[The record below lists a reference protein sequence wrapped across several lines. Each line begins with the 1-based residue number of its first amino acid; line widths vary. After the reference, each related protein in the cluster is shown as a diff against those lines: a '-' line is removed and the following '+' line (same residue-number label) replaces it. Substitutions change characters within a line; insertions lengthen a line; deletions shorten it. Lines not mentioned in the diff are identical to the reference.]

1 MIEIIIRI
9 LVYGL
14 AVGGCNAL
22 VAIGFSLIFGV
33 ARLLNMAHG
42 MFFVLGGY
50 ISYIFVT
57 SVFGFLPSQLAMAL
71 SCIVAMILMF
81 LVGVGAYAMLHPLGT
96 NILAT
101 IITSSAQ
108 AYIIGTILLI
118 IFGAYVKSLPFLISG
133 TINIAGVEVANQYLL
148 QTALSVLAMVVL
160 IVFLSKTKIGK
171 AIRATADD
179 REAAMLMG
187 INISKVNALVY
198 GISAALAA
206 LAAAMTCSIP
216 FNLEPLY
223 APGIWM
229 GRAFTMSILGGLGS
243 ISGTVLGAFI
253 YSYIQM
259 GFMELSPSWFPGFGS
274 YLVDIVMP
282 VMVLLVLYF
291 RPTGIRGRPIKEIL
305 WEGV

>member
-1 MIEIIIRI
+1 
-9 LVYGL
+9 VYGL

-50 ISYIFVT
+50 ISYIFVA
-57 SVFGFLPSQLAMAL
+57 SVFGFLPPEIAMAL
-71 SCIVAMILMF
+71 SCIVAAILMF
-81 LVGVGAYAMLHPLGT
+81 FVGIGAYAMLHPLGT

-148 QTALSVLAMVVL
+148 QTVISILLMAIL

-206 LAAAMTCSIP
+206 VAAAMTCSIP

-229 GRAFTMSILGGLGS
+229 GRAFIMAILGGLGS

-253 YSYIQM
+253 YSYVQM
-259 GFMELSPSWFPGFGS
+259 GFMEISPAWFPGFGS

-282 VMVLLVLYF
+282 IMVLMILYF
-291 RPTGIRGRPIKEIL
+291 RPTGIRGRPIREIL
-305 WEGV
+305 WEGA

>member
-1 MIEIIIRI
+1 MIDVILRI

-42 MFFVLGGY
+42 IFFVLGGY
-50 ISYIFVT
+50 LSYIFVT
-57 SVFGFLPSQLAMAL
+57 SVFSFLPPEMAMAL
-71 SCIVAMILMF
+71 SSIVAVILMF
-81 LVGVGAYAMLHPLGT
+81 FIGIGAYAMLHPLGT

-108 AYIIGTILLI
+108 AYIIGTVLLI
-118 IFGAYVKSLPFLISG
+118 TFGAYVRSLPFLIPG
-133 TINIAGVEVANQYLL
+133 TISIAGVEVASQYLL
-148 QTALSVLAMVVL
+148 QTALSVLAMAIL
-160 IVFLSKTKIGK
+160 IVFLSKTKTGK

-179 REAAMLMG
+179 RDAAMLMG
-187 INISKVNALVY
+187 INVSRVNALVY

-206 LAAAMTCSIP
+206 LAAAITCSIP

-229 GRAFTMSILGGLGS
+229 GRAFVMAILGGLGS
-243 ISGTVLGAFI
+243 ISGTVLGAFV
-253 YSYIQM
+253 YSYVQM
-259 GFMELSPSWFPGFGS
+259 AFMEISPAWFPGFGA

-282 VMVLLVLYF
+282 IMVLLILYF
-291 RPTGIRGRPIKEIL
+291 KPTGIRGRPLREIL
-305 WEGV
+305 WEGA